1 MIKIVIAKLAK
12 RLCEERGQALIAVLV
27 FLMIG
32 SLSLSPLLSYISTAL
47 KTDRTYQSKTAE
59 LYAADSGIDDA
70 IWQIKY
76 DNLNTLFF
84 EPPVYDIYDFDSVWS
99 YSLSEPINDMTADV
113 TIQNVWIP
121 KDVTPLSPAE
131 GRAMIESNK
140 LMVTGTTTGETTYK
154 IKINFTPD
162 EGEEEDLYVD
172 SIGIWLPL
180 GFEYDTGSSN
190 LEEDPD
196 EPYYSVPTASDHA
209 GGQAVIWDLSPSVAF
224 TSFPGV
230 TPGEMPLSTHITFNY
245 TPSQP
250 GTSPAATAW
259 METSGVSDVPLSW
272 DIDTRIYKIT
282 SAAGNTEIEA
292 YSAKCEIRKM
302 GTAIAGDYKAVGN
315 SLMTN
320 EHWDWWEIRET
331 KLDESSAEVS
341 DIPSS
346 AVAMAAYL
354 YWSGWFKEGVTTDIF
369 SDTCSNFDNWDRSGS
384 SGSPTEVPTSD
395 GDISGTWNTS
405 PCWDDV
411 DETTPNDSDYMTGT
425 WDWGGY
431 KLFNFSPFTIPPG
444 ATITDL
450 TVYVRARRTSGW
462 GTCEIRPSI
471 KVNGTR
477 YNTTATS
484 NNPGSSF
491 DTYSYSYTTN
501 PSTGSAWTAEDLNGT
516 GSHPLQQFGVYSSD
530 LNPDVQV
537 SMVYAQVTYGDSRWT
552 INSNRFQGQ
561 GSGSATTEQRTL
573 TLKNSLDLSSCTPG
587 SVTVSWD
594 QAENGYLDYSDTLYF
609 AISSDGGNTWSSNME
624 VFHDDNPDSSF
635 YYTIP
640 DEYLTDNFK
649 IRFYFNFDEAN
660 EYVYLDNIQVVETA
674 YVPDTTCD
682 FKINSHEEEITADE
696 WEILENNPGEYS
708 YACHTDVTPLVK
720 TYSNLGDYENHT
732 GNALYTVGG
741 VDADE
746 GIDGDPDYHW
756 AYAGWS
762 LIIIYSS
769 PETAGHQ
776 LYLYDTF
783 FWAPVSP
790 NVDWDGDGEPG
801 GDITGFYIPDPSED
815 IVEYPDAATL
825 TCFVAEGDNWLSGDK
840 LVFEGEALSDGFTSS
855 NVWNSKSVGMSEDGM
870 DIDTFHIT
878 WESGLLE
885 PGDTTAQLDMPNP
898 NENWN
903 LIYIIL
909 SMRSETTT
917 GGTVHYLLRNR

>member
-99 YSLSEPINDMTADV
+99 YSLSEPINDMIADV
-113 TIQNVWIP
+113 TIQNIWIP
-121 KDVTPLSPAE
+121 KGVTHLSPAE

-140 LMVTGTTTGETTYK
+140 LMVTGTTTGETGYK

-172 SIGIWLPL
+172 SIGVWLPL
-180 GFEYDTGSSN
+180 GFEYDTGTSN
-190 LEEDPD
+190 LEEDPA
-196 EPYYSVPTASDHA
+196 EPYYSVPVVEDYA
-209 GGQAVIWDLSPSVAF
+209 GGQAIIWDFSPSAAF
-224 TSFPGV
+224 TSFPAV
-230 TPGEMPLSTHITFNY
+230 IPGEMPLSTHITFNY

-250 GTSPAATAW
+250 GTSPAAIAW

-282 SAAGNTEIEA
+282 SAVGNTEIEA

-354 YWSGWFKEGVTTDIF
+354 YWSGWFVQGTPQPFFEDDF
-369 SDTCSNFDNWDRSGS
+369 SDDT
-384 SGSPTEVPTSD
+384 
-395 GDISGTWNTS
+395 
-405 PCWDDV
+405 
-411 DETTPNDSDYMTGT
+411 
-425 WDWGGY
+425 DWA
-431 KLFNFSPFTIPPG
+431 N
-444 ATITDL
+444 
-450 TVYVRARRTSGW
+450 
-462 GTCEIRPSI
+462 
-471 KVNGTR
+471 
-477 YNTTATS
+477 
-484 NNPGSSF
+484 
-491 DTYSYSYTTN
+491 
-501 PSTGSAWTAEDLNGT
+501 GSAWVHQSGHFK
-516 GSHPLQQFGVYSSD
+516 GHYSSG
-530 LNPDVQV
+530 
-537 SMVYAQVTYGDSRWT
+537 YE
-552 INSNRFQGQ
+552 
-561 GSGSATTEQRTL
+561 SARRL
-573 TLKNSLDLSSCTPG
+573 TLEIDPPLDLTSYDSGRVC
-587 SVTVSWD
+587 VSWD
-594 QAENGYLDYSDTLYF
+594 QWEEGSLEGGGWPYGSEDALQYQFSG
-609 AISSDGGNTWSSNME
+609 DGGANWSNLYTAFE
-624 VFHDDNPDSSF
+624 DDIGSTPQNFSATVPDA
-635 YYTIP
+635 YM
-640 DEYLTDNFK
+640 TDNFK
-649 IRFYFNFDEAN
+649 FRFYLKNFGDYG
-660 EYVYLDNIQVVETA
+660 EYCYVDNFAVSEMVYTA
-674 YVPDTTCD
+674 DTTCD
-682 FKINSHEEEITADE
+682 FSINSHEEEITADE

-746 GIDGDPDYHW
+746 GIDGNSDYHW

-870 DIDTFHIT
+870 DIDTFHVT

-898 NENWN
+898 DENWN
-903 LIYIIL
+903 LVYIIL